1 MAGGYPLL
9 QVSPV
14 YFIGHVHA
22 ISAILLLICW
32 LKGENRAGAGAK
44 ILDGISPNGVMS

>member
-32 LKGENRAGAGAK
+32 LKGEKPRWRWGK
-44 ILDGISPNGVMS
+44 DT